1 MAEKAQP
8 SANFSSWPVIAT
20 LAVVS
25 LPLLL
30 MYVYFFVDTV
40 TVKEAG
46 SLVPS
51 GFTLQPWRFLWQT
64 TEGKPNIWVVTLNTL
79 LFAASTTSV
88 VVIVSS
94 MAGYVLSRLNVPAR
108 GFFLAGVMVLHA
120 FPSVTLII
128 AIFIVLQ
135 MIGLYNSLIGV
146 ILVKAA
152 IDLPL
157 GIWLMKG
164 FYDTVPWEIEM
175 AGVVDGASRF
185 RVWRSLVLPQV
196 GPGIMAL
203 GLFSFLS
210 GWGEYILP
218 QVLAP
223 GNQVQVLSVYLAGF
237 LGDDNNYDFN
247 MFKAVGVFYVIPVLI
262 AYALF
267 HKYLMNIYGGGSKG

>member
-1 MAEKAQP
+1 MAERSQP
-8 SANFSSWPVIAT
+8 SANYSSWPVITALT
-20 LAVVS
+20 IVS

-30 MYVYFFVDTV
+30 MYVYLFLDTV

-46 SLVPS
+46 ALLPS
-51 GFTLQPWRFLWQT
+51 GVTLDHWRFLWQT
-64 TEGKPNIWVVTLNTL
+64 TAGKANIWQVTVNTL
-79 LFAASTTSV
+79 LFSACTTSLV
-88 VVIVSS
+88 LIVSS

-196 GPGIMAL
+196 KPGIMAL
-203 GLFSFLS
+203 GLFSFLA
-210 GWGEYILP
+210 GWGEFILP

-223 GNQVQVLSVYLAGF
+223 GNDVQVLSVYLAGF
-237 LGDDNNYDFN
+237 LADDNNYDFN
-247 MFKAVGVFYVIPVLI
+247 MFKAVGLFYLIPVLI

-267 HKYLMNIYGGGSKG
+267 NKYLMNIYGGGSKG

>member
-1 MAEKAQP
+1 MSDKTQS
-8 SANFSSWPVIAT
+8 SANFSSLPVI
-20 LAVVS
+20 LLLGLVS

-30 MYVYFFVDTV
+30 MYAYLFIDTV
-40 TVKEAG
+40 TETPAG
-46 SLVPS
+46 SLIPNE
-51 GFTLQPWRFLWQT
+51 FTLRHWRFLWET
-64 TEGKPNIWVVTLNTL
+64 RAGKPNIWAVTLNTFI
-79 LFAASTTSV
+79 FALTITA
-88 VVIVSS
+88 VIITVSS

-135 MIGLYNSLIGV
+135 WIGLYNSLIGV

-185 RVWRSLVLPQV
+185 TVWRRLVLPQIK
-196 GPGIMAL
+196 PAIMAL
-203 GLFSFLS
+203 GLFSFLT
-210 GWGEYILP
+210 GWSEFILP

-223 GNQVQVLSVYLAGF
+223 GAQAQVLSVYLAS
-237 LGDDNNYDFN
+237 LIIDDNNFDFN
-247 MFKAVGVFYVIPVLI
+247 TFKAVGVFYVIPVLI
-262 AYALF
+262 LYVF
-267 HKYLMNIYGGGSKG
+267 FQKHLMNIYGGGTKG

>member
-1 MAEKAQP
+1 MAERSQP
-8 SANFSSWPVIAT
+8 SANYSSWPVVSALTI
-20 LAVVS
+20 VS

-30 MYVYFFVDTV
+30 MYVYLFLDTV
-40 TVKEAG
+40 TVKQPDA
-46 SLVPS
+46 LLPS
-51 GFTLQPWRFLWQT
+51 GFTVNHWRFLWQT
-64 TEGKPNIWVVTLNTL
+64 TAGKANIWQVTVNTL
-79 LFAASTTSV
+79 LFSACTTSLV
-88 VVIVSS
+88 LLVSS

-185 RVWRSLVLPQV
+185 RVWKSLVLPQV
-196 GPGIMAL
+196 KPGIMAL

-210 GWGEYILP
+210 GWGEFILP

-223 GNQVQVLSVYLAGF
+223 GNDVQVLSVYLAGF
-237 LGDDNNYDFN
+237 LADDNNYDFN
-247 MFKAVGVFYVIPVLI
+247 MFKAVGLFYLVPVLI

-267 HKYLMNIYGGGSKG
+267 NKYLMNIYGGGSKG

>member
-1 MAEKAQP
+1 MAEKSRP
-8 SANFSSWPVIAT
+8 SANYTTWPVILT
-20 LAVVS
+20 LSIVS
-25 LPLLL
+25 APLVL
-30 MYVYFFVDTV
+30 MYAYLFIDTITDTAV
-40 TVKEAG
+40 G
-46 SLVPS
+46 SLIPES
-51 GFTLQPWRFLWQT
+51 FTLRHWRFLWET
-64 TEGKPNIWVVTLNTL
+64 PVGKPNIWLVTLNTL
-79 LFAASTTSV
+79 IFTASVTT
-88 VVIVSS
+88 VILLISS

-196 GPGIMAL
+196 QPAIMAL

-210 GWGEYILP
+210 GWGEFILP

-223 GNQVQVLSVYLAGF
+223 ASNVQVLSVYLSALIF
-237 LGDDNNYDFN
+237 DDNNFDFGT
-247 MFKAVGVFYVIPVLI
+247 FKAVGVFYIIPVLI
-262 AYALF
+262 VYALF

>member
-8 SANFSSWPVIAT
+8 SANYSTWPVI
-20 LAVVS
+20 LALSIVS
-25 LPLLL
+25 APLVL
-30 MYVYFFVDTV
+30 MYAYLFIDTITDTAV
-40 TVKEAG
+40 G
-46 SLVPS
+46 SLIPDS
-51 GFTLQPWRFLWQT
+51 FTLRHWRFLWET
-64 TEGKPNIWVVTLNTL
+64 LPGKPNIWLVTLNTL
-79 LFAASTTSV
+79 IFTASVTT
-88 VVIVSS
+88 VILLVSS

-164 FYDTVPWEIEM
+164 FYDTVPWEIET

-196 GPGIMAL
+196 RPGIMAL

-210 GWGEYILP
+210 GWSEFILP

-223 GNQVQVLSVYLAGF
+223 GSKVQVLSVYLSSLIA
-237 LGDDNNYDFN
+237 DDNNFDFGT
-247 MFKAVGVFYVIPVLI
+247 FKAVGVFYIIPVLI
-262 AYALF
+262 VYALF

>member
-8 SANFSSWPVIAT
+8 SANYSTWPVI
-20 LAVVS
+20 LALSIVS
-25 LPLLL
+25 VPLVL
-30 MYVYFFVDTV
+30 MYAYLFIDTITDTAV
-40 TVKEAG
+40 G
-46 SLVPS
+46 SLIPDS
-51 GFTLQPWRFLWQT
+51 FTLRHWRFLWET
-64 TEGKPNIWVVTLNTL
+64 LPGKPNIWLVTLNTL
-79 LFAASTTSV
+79 IFTASVTT
-88 VVIVSS
+88 VILLVSS

-196 GPGIMAL
+196 RPGIMAL

-210 GWGEYILP
+210 GWSEFILP

-223 GNQVQVLSVYLAGF
+223 GGKVQVLSVYLSSLIA
-237 LGDDNNYDFN
+237 DDNNFDFGT
-247 MFKAVGVFYVIPVLI
+247 FKAVGVFYIIPVLI
-262 AYALF
+262 VYALF

>member
-1 MAEKAQP
+1 MAGRSQP
-8 SANFSSWPVIAT
+8 SANYSSWPVMAALTI
-20 LAVVS
+20 VS

-30 MYVYFFVDTV
+30 MYVYLFLDTV

-46 SLVPS
+46 ALLPS
-51 GFTLQPWRFLWQT
+51 GVTLDHWRFLWQT
-64 TEGKPNIWVVTLNTL
+64 NPGKANIWQVTVNTL
-79 LFAASTTSV
+79 LFSACTTSLV
-88 VVIVSS
+88 LIVSS

-196 GPGIMAL
+196 KPGIMAL
-203 GLFSFLS
+203 GLFSFLA
-210 GWGEYILP
+210 GWGEFILP

-223 GNQVQVLSVYLAGF
+223 GNDVQVLSVYLAGF
-237 LGDDNNYDFN
+237 LADDNNYDFN
-247 MFKAVGVFYVIPVLI
+247 MFKAVGLFYLIPVLI

-267 HKYLMNIYGGGSKG
+267 NKYLMNIYGGGSKG

>member
-8 SANFSSWPVIAT
+8 SANYSTWPVI
-20 LAVVS
+20 LALSIVS
-25 LPLLL
+25 APLVL
-30 MYVYFFVDTV
+30 MYAYLFIDTITDTAV
-40 TVKEAG
+40 G
-46 SLVPS
+46 SLIPDS
-51 GFTLQPWRFLWQT
+51 FTLRHWRFLWET
-64 TEGKPNIWVVTLNTL
+64 LPGKPNIWLVTLNTL
-79 LFAASTTSV
+79 IFTASVTT
-88 VVIVSS
+88 VILLVSS

-196 GPGIMAL
+196 RPGIMAL

-210 GWGEYILP
+210 GWSEFILP

-223 GNQVQVLSVYLAGF
+223 GSKVQVLSVYLSSLIA
-237 LGDDNNYDFN
+237 DDNNFDFGT
-247 MFKAVGVFYVIPVLI
+247 FKAVGVFYIIPVLI
-262 AYALF
+262 VYALF

>member
-1 MAEKAQP
+1 MAERSQP
-8 SANFSSWPVIAT
+8 SANYRSWPVITALT
-20 LAVVS
+20 IVS

-30 MYVYFFVDTV
+30 MYLYLFLDTV
-40 TVKEAG
+40 TVKQPDA
-46 SLVPS
+46 LLPS
-51 GFTLQPWRFLWQT
+51 GLTLNHWRFLWQT
-64 TEGKPNIWVVTLNTL
+64 TAGKANIWHVTLNTL
-79 LFAASTTSV
+79 LFSACTTSLV
-88 VVIVSS
+88 LIVSS

-196 GPGIMAL
+196 KPGIMAL

-210 GWGEYILP
+210 GWGEFILP

-237 LGDDNNYDFN
+237 LADDNNYDFN
-247 MFKAVGVFYVIPVLI
+247 MFKAVGLFYLIPVLV

-267 HKYLMNIYGGGSKG
+267 NKYLMNIYGGGSKG

>member
-1 MAEKAQP
+1 MAERSQP
-8 SANFSSWPVIAT
+8 SANYSSWPVMTALTI
-20 LAVVS
+20 VS

-30 MYVYFFVDTV
+30 MYVYLFLDTV

-46 SLVPS
+46 ALLPS
-51 GFTLQPWRFLWQT
+51 GVTLDHWRFLWQT
-64 TEGKPNIWVVTLNTL
+64 TAGKANIWQVTVNTL
-79 LFAASTTSV
+79 LFSACTTSLV
-88 VVIVSS
+88 LIVSS

-196 GPGIMAL
+196 KPGIMAL
-203 GLFSFLS
+203 GLFSFLA
-210 GWGEYILP
+210 GWGEFILP

-223 GNQVQVLSVYLAGF
+223 GNDVQVLSVYLAGF
-237 LGDDNNYDFN
+237 LADDNNYDFN
-247 MFKAVGVFYVIPVLI
+247 MFKAVGLFYLIPVLI

-267 HKYLMNIYGGGSKG
+267 NKYLMNIYGGGSKG

>member
-1 MAEKAQP
+1 MAERSQP
-8 SANFSSWPVIAT
+8 SANYSSWPVFSALTI
-20 LAVVS
+20 VS

-30 MYVYFFVDTV
+30 MYVYLFLDTV
-40 TVKEAG
+40 TVKQPDA
-46 SLVPS
+46 LLPS
-51 GFTLQPWRFLWQT
+51 GFTVNHWRFLWQT
-64 TEGKPNIWVVTLNTL
+64 TAGKANIWQVTVNTL
-79 LFAASTTSV
+79 LFSACTTSLV
-88 VVIVSS
+88 LLVSS

-185 RVWRSLVLPQV
+185 RVWKSLVLPQV
-196 GPGIMAL
+196 KPGIMAL

-210 GWGEYILP
+210 GWGEFILP

-223 GNQVQVLSVYLAGF
+223 GNDVQVLSVYLAGF
-237 LGDDNNYDFN
+237 LADDNNYDFN
-247 MFKAVGVFYVIPVLI
+247 MFKAVGLFYLVPVLI

-267 HKYLMNIYGGGSKG
+267 NKYLMNIYGGGSKG

>member
-1 MAEKAQP
+1 MAERSQP
-8 SANFSSWPVIAT
+8 SANYSSWPVMAALTI
-20 LAVVS
+20 VS

-30 MYVYFFVDTV
+30 MYVYLFLDTV
-40 TVKEAG
+40 TIKQQDA
-46 SLVPS
+46 LLPS
-51 GFTLQPWRFLWQT
+51 GLTLNHWRFLWQT
-64 TEGKPNIWVVTLNTL
+64 TPGKANIWQVTVNTL

-88 VVIVSS
+88 VLIVSS

-185 RVWRSLVLPQV
+185 RVWHSLVLPQV
-196 GPGIMAL
+196 KPGIMAL

-210 GWGEYILP
+210 GWGEFILP

-237 LGDDNNYDFN
+237 LADDNNYDFN
-247 MFKAVGVFYVIPVLI
+247 MFKAVGLFYLIPVLI

-267 HKYLMNIYGGGSKG
+267 NKYLMNIYGGGSKG

>member
-1 MAEKAQP
+1 MAERSQP
-8 SANFSSWPVIAT
+8 SANYRSWPVITALT
-20 LAVVS
+20 IVS

-30 MYVYFFVDTV
+30 MYVYLFLDTV
-40 TVKEAG
+40 TVKQADA
-46 SLVPS
+46 LLPS
-51 GFTLQPWRFLWQT
+51 GLTLDHWRFLWQT
-64 TEGKPNIWVVTLNTL
+64 TEGKANIWQVTVNTL
-79 LFAASTTSV
+79 LFAACTTSLV
-88 VVIVSS
+88 LIVSS
-94 MAGYVLSRLNVPAR
+94 MAGYVLSRLNVPGR

-196 GPGIMAL
+196 KPGIMAL

-210 GWGEYILP
+210 GWGEFILP

-223 GNQVQVLSVYLAGF
+223 GNQVQVLSVYLAAF
-237 LGDDNNYDFN
+237 LADDNNYDFN
-247 MFKAVGVFYVIPVLI
+247 MFKAVGVFYLVPVLI
-262 AYALF
+262 VYALF
-267 HKYLMNIYGGGSKG
+267 NKYLMNIYGGGSKG

>member
-1 MAEKAQP
+1 MAEQSQP
-8 SANFSSWPVIAT
+8 SANYRSWPVITALT
-20 LAVVS
+20 IVS

-30 MYVYFFVDTV
+30 MYVYLFLDTV
-40 TVKEAG
+40 TEKQPDA
-46 SLVPS
+46 LLPS
-51 GFTLQPWRFLWQT
+51 GLTLNHWRFLWQT
-64 TEGKPNIWVVTLNTL
+64 TAGKANIWQVTVNTL
-79 LFAASTTSV
+79 LFSACTTSLV
-88 VVIVSS
+88 LIVSS

-196 GPGIMAL
+196 KPGIMAL

-210 GWGEYILP
+210 GWGEFILP

-223 GNQVQVLSVYLAGF
+223 GNDVQVLSVYLAGF
-237 LGDDNNYDFN
+237 LADDNNYDFN
-247 MFKAVGVFYVIPVLI
+247 MFKAVGLFYLIPVLI

-267 HKYLMNIYGGGSKG
+267 NKYLMNIYGGGSKG

>member
-1 MAEKAQP
+1 MAERSQP
-8 SANFSSWPVIAT
+8 SANYRSWPVITALT
-20 LAVVS
+20 IVS

-30 MYVYFFVDTV
+30 MYVYLFLDTV
-40 TVKEAG
+40 TVKQADA
-46 SLVPS
+46 LLPS
-51 GFTLQPWRFLWQT
+51 GLTLSHWRFLWQT
-64 TEGKPNIWVVTLNTL
+64 TEGKANIWQVTVNTL
-79 LFAASTTSV
+79 LFAACTTSLV
-88 VVIVSS
+88 LIVSS

-175 AGVVDGASRF
+175 AGVVDGARASGSGAASSCR
-185 RVWRSLVLPQV
+185 RSSPGSWRSASSLSSPAGASSFCRRCWRLVTRCRCFRSISRPSS
-196 GPGIMAL
+196 PTTTTMISTCSKRSASST
-203 GLFSFLS
+203 SFRC
-210 GWGEYILP
+210 
-218 QVLAP
+218 
-223 GNQVQVLSVYLAGF
+223 
-237 LGDDNNYDFN
+237 
-247 MFKAVGVFYVIPVLI
+247 
-262 AYALF
+262 
-267 HKYLMNIYGGGSKG
+267 

>member
-1 MAEKAQP
+1 MAERSQP
-8 SANFSSWPVIAT
+8 SANYRSWPVITALT
-20 LAVVS
+20 IVS

-30 MYVYFFVDTV
+30 MYLYLFLDTV
-40 TVKEAG
+40 TVKQADA
-46 SLVPS
+46 LLPS
-51 GFTLQPWRFLWQT
+51 DLTLNHWRFLWQT
-64 TEGKPNIWVVTLNTL
+64 TAGKANIWQVTVNTL
-79 LFAASTTSV
+79 LFSACTTSLV
-88 VVIVSS
+88 LIVSS

-196 GPGIMAL
+196 KPGIMAL
-203 GLFSFLS
+203 GLFSFLA
-210 GWGEYILP
+210 GWGEFILP

-223 GNQVQVLSVYLAGF
+223 GNDVQVLSVYLAGF
-237 LGDDNNYDFN
+237 LADDNNYDFN
-247 MFKAVGVFYVIPVLI
+247 MFKAVGLFYLIPVLI

-267 HKYLMNIYGGGSKG
+267 NKYLMNIYGGGSKG

>member
-1 MAEKAQP
+1 MTEKAQP

-20 LAVVS
+20 LAVLS

-30 MYVYFFVDTV
+30 MYAYFFVDTV
-40 TVKEAG
+40 TVKQVG
-46 SLVPS
+46 SLLPS

-128 AIFIVLQ
+128 SIFIVLQ

-203 GLFSFLS
+203 ALFSFLS
-210 GWGEYILP
+210 GWGEFILP

-262 AYALF
+262 VYALF

>member
-1 MAEKAQP
+1 MAERSQP
-8 SANFSSWPVIAT
+8 SANYSSWPVITALT
-20 LAVVS
+20 VVS

-30 MYVYFFVDTV
+30 MYVYLFLDTV
-40 TVKEAG
+40 TVKQPVA
-46 SLVPS
+46 LLPS
-51 GFTLQPWRFLWQT
+51 ALTLDHWRFLWQT
-64 TEGKPNIWVVTLNTL
+64 TPCKANIWQVTVNTL
-79 LFAASTTSV
+79 LFSACTTSLV
-88 VVIVSS
+88 LIVSS

-196 GPGIMAL
+196 KPGIMAL
-203 GLFSFLS
+203 GLFSFLA
-210 GWGEYILP
+210 GWGEFILP

-223 GNQVQVLSVYLAGF
+223 GNDVQVLSVYLAGF
-237 LGDDNNYDFN
+237 LADDNNYDFN
-247 MFKAVGVFYVIPVLI
+247 MFKAVGLFYLIPVLI

-267 HKYLMNIYGGGSKG
+267 NKYLMNIYGGGSKG